1 MGGARGAWSSR
12 LGFILAAGGSAVGL
26 GNLWKFP
33 YLCWENGGGAFVVAY
48 LAAVAVLGLPL
59 MMAEILVGRR
69 AQASAVPAFAALG
82 GPAWSWLGAL
92 GVLSGVVIL
101 SYYTVIAGWSLRSFV
116 LCLEWSFRG
125 YPADA
130 GARFPAFLAD
140 GPQQVLLT
148 TLFSLMTA
156 FVVYRGV
163 GSGIERASKV
173 MMPVLLLILLYL
185 LATALTLPGA
195 GEGMRHL
202 WTPRFEDLPPQGAL
216 LGLGQA
222 FFSLSLGLGAMVAYG
237 SYLAPGERI
246 GRTAAWVVA
255 LDTAVALIA
264 GMVMFSLLHSI
275 PGLPDRVSGST
286 VAMLFVTLPE
296 LFYTRMPG
304 GTLLGPL
311 FYVLVAFAALTSTIS
326 LGEVATSFLV
336 DRRGLGRGRATVLSA
351 SVIWLGS
358 VACALSLGASPVL
371 SSLRLFAGK
380 EGLLSTLDHLAA
392 NWMLPLGG
400 LGTALFV
407 GWVLPAEAVA
417 EELGVRKG
425 GPAFTAFRLAL
436 RVVAPLAILGLLT
449 LVITGQ
455 DLS

>member
-1 MGGARGAWSSR
+1 MGGHRGTWGSQA
-12 LGFILAAGGSAVGL
+12 GFILAAAGSAVGL

-33 YLCWENGGGAFVVAY
+33 YLCWENGGGAFVATY
-48 LAAVAVLGLPL
+48 LGAVVVLGLPL

-82 GPAWSWLGAL
+82 GPAWSWLGVL
-92 GVLSGVVIL
+92 GVLAGVVIL
-101 SYYTVIAGWSLRSFV
+101 AYYTVIAGWSIRSFV
-116 LCLEWSFRG
+116 LCLEWSFGG
-125 YPADA
+125 YPPDA

-148 TLFSLMTA
+148 TVFSFLTA

-163 GSGIERASKV
+163 GAGIERASKV
-173 MMPVLLLILLYL
+173 MMPVLFAILLYL
-185 LATALTLPGA
+185 LVTALRLPGA
-195 GEGMRHL
+195 GEGLRHL
-202 WTPRFEDLPPQGAL
+202 LEPRFQDLPPQGVL
-216 LGLGQA
+216 LGVGQA

-237 SYLAPGERI
+237 SYLSPQERI
-246 GRTAAWVVA
+246 GRTAAWVVG

-264 GMVMFSLLHSI
+264 AMVMFSLLHSI

-296 LFYTRMPG
+296 LFYTQMPG
-304 GTLLGPL
+304 GTILAPL

-326 LGEVATSFLV
+326 LGEVATSYLV
-336 DRRGLGRGRATVLSA
+336 DRRNLPRGRATILSA
-351 SVIWLGS
+351 SVIWVGS
-358 VACALSLGASPVL
+358 VACALSLGAVPAL
-371 SSLRLFAGK
+371 SSLRVFAGK
-380 EGLLSTLDHLAA
+380 EGLLATLDHLAA

-407 GWVLPAEAVA
+407 GWHLPAAAVA
-417 EELGVRKG
+417 SELGIREG
-425 GPAFTAFRLAL
+425 SPAFVLFRWAL
-436 RVVAPLAILGLLT
+436 RVVAPLAILGLLI
-449 LVITGQ
+449 LVLTGR